1 MINASV
7 SLSQTTDQ
15 SRCSS
20 FVPYQWS
27 ALHHQYIAQCS
38 KMQKRAILGEINGF
52 EIFGMVHYQ
61 SSLGRHVSFSSPPFH
76 PSMQHP
82 KFYTLSISSMILH
95 FYHFLTCL
103 IIPWI
108 SSCTISNSIS
118 QNVISS
124 QPFHP
129 HLKCL
134 PFHPCIFHP
143 RMTRIGWKSRVE
155 YANMKLLG

>member
-1 MINASV
+1 M
-7 SLSQTTDQ
+7 LSQGIKAGNCFLTLTKVRIL
-15 SRCSS
+15 SLIAGKNTLATHCSIVFYVIS
-20 FVPYQWS
+20 
-27 ALHHQYIAQCS
+27 
-38 KMQKRAILGEINGF
+38 ILQDRFKQGLKG
-52 EIFGMVHYQ
+52 
-61 SSLGRHVSFSSPPFH
+61 HVSFSSPPFH

-143 RMTRIGWKSRVE
+143 RMTRIGWKRRVE

>member
-1 MINASV
+1 MEELLKNSNLA
-7 SLSQTTDQ
+7 
-15 SRCSS
+15 
-20 FVPYQWS
+20 F
-27 ALHHQYIAQCS
+27 ALLPRILQCLPNEVLKS
-38 KMQKRAILGEINGF
+38 CRE
-52 EIFGMVHYQ
+52 VH
-61 SSLGRHVSFSSPPFH
+61 GHVSFSSPPFH

-143 RMTRIGWKSRVE
+143 RMTRIGWKRRVE

>member
-1 MINASV
+1 MNKAKYCLRNFAFTQWRNYYVRMIRYLKSKNLLFREFFFTPQAPLQRHLSATSSV
-7 SLSQTTDQ
+7 
-15 SRCSS
+15 
-20 FVPYQWS
+20 
-27 ALHHQYIAQCS
+27 
-38 KMQKRAILGEINGF
+38 
-52 EIFGMVHYQ
+52 
-61 SSLGRHVSFSSPPFH
+61 FH
-76 PSMQHP
+76 PNMQHP
-82 KFYTLSISSMILH
+82 QFYTLSISSMILH

-143 RMTRIGWKSRVE
+143 RMTRIGWKRRVE

>member
-1 MINASV
+1 M
-7 SLSQTTDQ
+7 
-15 SRCSS
+15 
-20 FVPYQWS
+20 FVY
-27 ALHHQYIAQCS
+27 
-38 KMQKRAILGEINGF
+38 F
-52 EIFGMVHYQ
+52 EKDENFKHFFMYLLKKYHYP
-61 SSLGRHVSFSSPPFH
+61 RHVSFSSPPFH

-143 RMTRIGWKSRVE
+143 RMTRIGWKRRVE